1 MYKGLSEVTGAQLTR
16 PVVMGGEGAPGG
28 GHGQSRPRETE
39 VESAS
44 QDQMSEL
51 QEARM
56 ARLHGGEGA
65 SHALAGTLGGPP
77 EEEQM
82 MAGEEDGLRG
92 PQRGT
97 QLQSCRL
104 WRPQRSIWVLR
115 LEQCTTLRPLQERGG
130 GLCGL
135 SAQAGSVLTWSRVF
149 VSMHRALVAGGRAW
163 RTCSRVTASRKV
175 CKSTL

>member
-1 MYKGLSEVTGAQLTR
+1 MYKGLSEVTGVQLTG

-28 GHGQSRPRETE
+28 GHGQSRPWETE

-56 ARLHGGEGA
+56 ARLQGRGPA
-65 SHALAGTLGGPP
+65 SALASTPGGPP
-77 EEEQM
+77 VEEHM

-115 LEQCTTLRPLQERGG
+115 LEQCTTLRTLQERGG
-130 GLCGL
+130 SLRGL
-135 SAQAGSVLTWSRVF
+135 SAQAGSVLTWSRIF

-163 RTCSRVTASRKV
+163 RTCSQVTASRKV